1 MTKFD
6 SVDGYIA
13 SFPPEV
19 QATLESVRQA
29 IHRAVPGSEEAISYD
44 IPAFRLNG
52 RAYLGLAGWK
62 RHVSIY
68 PIPAADA
75 ELDRE
80 LTPHKSGRG
89 TLQFPLS
96 EPMPLELVGRVAA
109 LLAEQRGGSP
119 AKAEGGT
126 STPSRRSP

>member
-1 MTKFD
+1 MKKFD

-13 SFPPEV
+13 SFPPDV
-19 QATLESVRQA
+19 QTTLEAVRRA

-52 RAYLGLAGWK
+52 RSYLALAGWK

-75 ELDRE
+75 QLDRE

-96 EPMPLELVGRVAA
+96 EPMPLELMGRVAS

-119 AKAEGGT
+119 T
-126 STPSRRSP
+126 